1 MWETLIAIGIAIIF
15 AGVWYFRAKLQADPN
30 DPDAPKLPGFYR
42 NSLVALLVVY
52 SLLLIGFQ
60 LYANWRVEQA
70 KTAFNGELRRVKA
83 EQRERTRKLR
93 ESYMKE
99 MAFMA
104 WKNKVFTSN
113 ADVEQEL
120 AKVKAELK
128 LPDNEVKMWRGVA
141 ENNTL
146 EKLVPKKNSQD
157 VLKEYQ
163 SRLKQN
169 LSQIRSGQELLTSD
183 VRLLSENINAIRVI
197 GKAYEKVLQTFR
209 DLHDSISANPDAAP
223 PEPKQQYFLFFPV
236 KRKEYE
242 QLLRDYSEAKGNQ
255 QARLEFSAK
264 LKVAIE
270 KAENEMKEINRQFEA
285 NLSFIETGANTIN
298 FNNEKLQNLIE
309 AGIREAEIIKEAE
322 SATQTPLKVQAK
334 PKNKG

>member
-1 MWETLIAIGIAIIF
+1 MWETLIAIGIAAIF
-15 AGVWYFRAKLQADPN
+15 AGVLYFLAKLHNPG
-30 DPDAPKLPGFYR
+30 DPDTPKFPGFYR
-42 NSLVALLVVY
+42 NSLIALLVVY
-52 SLLLIGFQ
+52 SLLFIGFQ
-60 LYANWRVEQA
+60 IYANWRVDQA
-70 KTAFNGELRRVKA
+70 KTAFTGELRRVKA
-83 EQRERTRKLR
+83 EQRERTRQLKEGYR
-93 ESYMKE
+93 RE

-113 ADVEQEL
+113 AEVEKGL
-120 AKVKAELK
+120 ATAKAELK
-128 LPDNEVKMWRGVA
+128 LSDNELKMWRGVA

-146 EKLVPKKNSQD
+146 EKLIPKKNSQD

-197 GKAYEKVLQTFR
+197 GKGYEKVLQSFR
-209 DLHDSISANPDAAP
+209 DLHDSISANPEGAL

-242 QLLRDYSEAKGNQ
+242 QLLRDYSESKGNQ
-255 QARLEFSAK
+255 QARVEFSVK
-264 LKVAIE
+264 LKAAID
-270 KAENEMKEINRQFEA
+270 KAETEMKAINRQFEE

-298 FNNEKLQNLIE
+298 FNNQKLENLIE

-322 SATQTPLKVQAK
+322 SASQTPLKVQAK